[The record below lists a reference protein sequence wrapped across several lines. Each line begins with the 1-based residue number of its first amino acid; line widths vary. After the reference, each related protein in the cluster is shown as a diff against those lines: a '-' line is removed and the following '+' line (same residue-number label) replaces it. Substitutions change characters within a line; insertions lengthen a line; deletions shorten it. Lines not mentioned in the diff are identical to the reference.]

1 MPGPPRG
8 AGQGVW
14 PLHRPEVA
22 RSHGPEGHIPRLPG
36 PERRGEIHDDQDY
49 DDPDPAF
56 PRPGCPARHRCPSGP
71 DAAPGTEWRGDRDAG
86 ILWISLAARDS
97 RVRGSPPRHV
107 VRGERTPQRGRPEG
121 GQADRLGRPPD
132 SGVLEGH
139 EATPRDRASAPPRA
153 RNPHPGRTHVGIGPA
168 GHGRGPRRDQVAQGR
183 RPDDLHELP
192 PPRRGPRSVRR
203 RRAPEPWGA
212 PDPRLRAGSLEGRGH
227 VDVPDDL
234 PPLPDTARPRSPR
247 IPPGDRRGQGR
258 RRLDGRLADLRR
270 GGGTGEGPGGD
281 GLARAEGPHVSPARL
296 VPRTA
301 LPRPHPGVG
310 SPMTASAFGQV
321 VTVASYEIRKYIR
334 GRRLLGV
341 LILVGLIV
349 GLFLGLPPALG
360 TPYASNP
367 NAFVSTFAT
376 FTGLLVVLSGVLF
389 AADALV
395 SEHEQRTGY
404 FLFPNPVRREV
415 LVLGKIAASLIVSA
429 AVISLYY
436 GGAALAAPVIT
447 HSLTWDVGLSYVYA
461 LASMLSVVGV
471 AYLVSAT
478 FKSTVAA
485 TVLTFFL
492 FTLIFSIVGAILPAA
507 KIDPWFI
514 PTSASGI
521 ITNVL
526 GRAEVRPGPGG
537 GASVGFVPDPA
548 TSLLVFLAYA
558 IVGGV
563 LAIVWFRRRELSS

>member
-1 MPGPPRG
+1 MTPS
-8 AGQGVW
+8 
-14 PLHRPEVA
+14 PLA
-22 RSHGPEGHIPRLPG
+22 
-36 PERRGEIHDDQDY
+36 
-49 DDPDPAF
+49 
-56 PRPGCPARHRCPSGP
+56 
-71 DAAPGTEWRGDRDAG
+71 
-86 ILWISLAARDS
+86 
-97 RVRGSPPRHV
+97 
-107 VRGERTPQRGRPEG
+107 
-121 GQADRLGRPPD
+121 
-132 SGVLEGH
+132 
-139 EATPRDRASAPPRA
+139 
-153 RNPHPGRTHVGIGPA
+153 
-168 GHGRGPRRDQVAQGR
+168 QV
-183 RPDDLHELP
+183 
-192 PPRRGPRSVRR
+192 
-203 RRAPEPWGA
+203 
-212 PDPRLRAGSLEGRGH
+212 
-227 VDVPDDL
+227 
-234 PPLPDTARPRSPR
+234 
-247 IPPGDRRGQGR
+247 I
-258 RRLDGRLADLRR
+258 
-270 GGGTGEGPGGD
+270 
-281 GLARAEGPHVSPARL
+281 
-296 VPRTA
+296 
-301 LPRPHPGVG
+301 
-310 SPMTASAFGQV
+310 
-321 VTVASYEIRKYIR
+321 TVASYEIRKYIR
-334 GRRLLGV
+334 GRRLLGI
-341 LILVGLIV
+341 LILVGLILA
-349 GLFLGLPPALG
+349 LFIGLPPALSI
-360 TPYASNP
+360 PYASTP

-395 SEHEQRTGY
+395 SEHEKRTGY

-436 GGAALAAPVIT
+436 GGAALAALVIT

-461 LASMLSVVGV
+461 LAYMVSVVGV
-471 AYLVSAT
+471 AYLVSAM

-563 LAIVWFRRRELSS
+563 LAILWFRRRELSS